1 MIFLKKYSREELY
14 LKHLKSTLIFYKSL
28 SRPFTIQDVGNV
40 TGLSEERTLELLE
53 KL

>member
-1 MIFLKKYSREELY
+1 MKKYTREELY
-14 LKHLKSTLIFYKSL
+14 LKHLKSTLLFYRSL
-28 SRPFTIQDVGNV
+28 SRPFTIRDVGNT